1 MTSREKLKINT
12 NMNTNISLPQAP
24 KLIEKPSENRAV
36 FEIEEMHP
44 GYGLTVG
51 NALRRIMLSS
61 LPGSAI
67 VSVKIKGVS
76 HEFSTI
82 PGVMEDIVELILNLK
97 QVRFK
102 VHGDE
107 PQNVHLKVKGEKE
120 VRGKDIISPTQVEV
134 VNPGVHIATLTSR
147 DAVLEMEM
155 QVENGLG
162 YSAVESRKREKQEIG
177 SMSIDAI
184 FSPIRKINYEVENMR
199 VGDRTDYNRLV
210 IDIETDG
217 TIMPEEA
224 LERSA
229 NILIEHYKIIA
240 SPIRKIANKESNKEA
255 KKEPVTLFSEESEL
269 ENAEKMKIEDL
280 KFSQRTQNAL
290 LSNHIKTVG
299 GIVTLSEEGLL
310 ELEGLGEKAV
320 KEIKKA
326 LGKLGLT
333 LKQ

>member
-1 MTSREKLKINT
+1 
-12 NMNTNISLPQAP
+12 
-24 KLIEKPSENRAV
+24 
-36 FEIEEMHP
+36 
-44 GYGLTVG
+44 
-51 NALRRIMLSS
+51 
-61 LPGSAI
+61 
-67 VSVKIKGVS
+67 
-76 HEFSTI
+76 
-82 PGVMEDIVELILNLK
+82 
-97 QVRFK
+97 
-102 VHGDE
+102 
-107 PQNVHLKVKGEKE
+107 
-120 VRGKDIISPTQVEV
+120 
-134 VNPGVHIATLTSR
+134 
-147 DAVLEMEM
+147 
-155 QVENGLG
+155 
-162 YSAVESRKREKQEIG
+162 
-177 SMSIDAI
+177 MSIDAI

>member
-1 MTSREKLKINT
+1 
-12 NMNTNISLPQAP
+12 MNTNISLPQAP

-177 SMSIDAI
+177 SMPIDAI

>member
-1 MTSREKLKINT
+1 
-12 NMNTNISLPQAP
+12 MNTNISLPQAP

-44 GYGLTVG
+44 GYGLTVGNALRTVG

>member
-1 MTSREKLKINT
+1 
-12 NMNTNISLPQAP
+12 MNTNISLPQAP

>member
-1 MTSREKLKINT
+1 
-12 NMNTNISLPQAP
+12 MNTNISLPQAP
-24 KLIEKPSENRAV
+24 KLIEKPSENRAI
-36 FEIEEMHP
+36 FEIEELYP

-51 NALRRIMLSS
+51 NALRRTMLSS
-61 LPGSAI
+61 LPGAAI
-67 VSVKIKGVS
+67 ISVKIKGVS

-82 PGVMEDIVELILNLK
+82 PGVMEDMVELILNLK

-107 PQNVHLKVKGEKE
+107 PQTVSLKIKGEKE
-120 VRGKDIISPTQVEV
+120 VRGKDIVSPTQVEV

-155 QVENGLG
+155 QVEKGLG

-177 SMSIDAI
+177 GMSIDAI
-184 FSPIRKINYEVENMR
+184 FTPIRKINYEVENMR

-210 IDIETDG
+210 LDIETDG
-217 TIMPEEA
+217 TVTPEEA
-224 LERSA
+224 LEYAA
-229 NILIEHYKIIA
+229 NLLIEHYKIIA
-240 SPIRKIANKESNKEA
+240 SPIRKIAKKESAKEA
-255 KKEPVTLFSEESEL
+255 GKEPATLFGGH
-269 ENAEKMKIEDL
+269 AEPEDAGKIKIEDL
-280 KFSQRTQNAL
+280 KLSQRTQNAL
-290 LSNHIKTVG
+290 LNNHIKIVG
-299 GIVTLSEEGLL
+299 GIIKFSEEELLGLD
-310 ELEGLGEKAV
+310 GLGEKAA

>member
-1 MTSREKLKINT
+1 MTNREKLKINT

>member
-1 MTSREKLKINT
+1 
-12 NMNTNISLPQAP
+12 MNTNISLPQAP
-24 KLIEKPSENRAV
+24 KLIEKPSENRAI
-36 FEIEEMHP
+36 FEIDELYP

-51 NALRRIMLSS
+51 NALRRIILSS
-61 LPGSAI
+61 LPGAAI
-67 VSVKIKGVS
+67 ISVKIKGVS

-120 VRGKDIISPTQVEV
+120 VRGKDIVSPTQVEV

-155 QVENGLG
+155 QVEKGLG

-217 TIMPEEA
+217 TITPEEA
-224 LERSA
+224 LERAA
-229 NILIEHYKIIA
+229 NMLIEHYKIIA
-240 SPIRKIANKESNKEA
+240 SPIRKLA
-255 KKEPVTLFSEESEL
+255 KKESAKEEAVKETATLFGEEAESED
-269 ENAEKMKIEDL
+269 AGKIKIEDL
-280 KFSQRTQNAL
+280 KFSQRTQNTL
-290 LSNHIKTVG
+290 LNSHIKTVG
-299 GIVTLSEEGLL
+299 GIVKLSEEGLL
-310 ELEGLGEKAV
+310 ELEGLGEKAI